1 MPDATQAVNNEV
13 ETTTETQEQAPVVT
27 PPQEETVAAT
37 LEHEKKVPDSVPLSR
52 LNKEIQKR
60 KELEARLAEFETDR
74 PSKTSAGVNED
85 IETIAKENN
94 LDADVLSKIANA
106 IKKTTQA
113 EIEEKLR
120 PLTEREELSRK
131 EAIFNQHFNR
141 ALENMPEY
149 KGVVNADVI
158 RQLAFSPAN
167 GNKTYA
173 QLIQETYGN
182 VIKGRD
188 TVETTTPRGGNTSGE
203 LDVRRAKTDPSYFK
217 EVMSNPTLKQK
228 YNDAIIEEASRQ
240 M

>member
-1 MPDATQAVNNEV
+1 MNDATQAVNNEV
-13 ETTTETQEQAPVVT
+13 ETTTQNQEDTTVAT
-27 PPQEETVAAT
+27 AAAEETVGAT
-37 LEHEKKVPDSVPLSR
+37 LEATEKKVPDSVPLSR

-60 KELEARLAEFETDR
+60 KDLEARLEQLER
-74 PSKTSAGVNED
+74 QPSKPSAEVDAD

-94 LDADVLSKIANA
+94 LDADVLNKIANA
-106 IKKTTQA
+106 IKKNTAA

-120 PLTEREELSRK
+120 PLTEREEQARK
-131 EAIFNQHFNR
+131 EAVFSQHFSR
-141 ALENMPEY
+141 AMENMPEY
-149 KGVVNADVI
+149 KGVVNAEVI
-158 RQLAFSPAN
+158 RQLAFNPAN

-203 LDVRRAKTDPSYFK
+203 LDMKRAKSDASYFR
-217 EVMSNPTLKQK
+217 EIMSNPTLKEK
-228 YNDAIIEEASRQ
+228 YNTNILNEAART